1 MFCSVF
7 GCDFVDVAIDRLGSS
22 FRGLVSDYNTVFSDQ
37 MQPHSNQVGAELTDT
52 KWIVGLG
59 IIVPICLRHNSSVVL
74 AQRFWRFAMAG
85 KTARFDRYRIVFVG
99 FFKGM
104 DLCEQTLEALKEN
117 MQK

>member
-1 MFCSVF
+1 M
-7 GCDFVDVAIDRLGSS
+7 DVAIDRLGSS

-52 KWIVGLG
+52 KWIAGLG

-74 AQRFWRFAMAG
+74 AQRFLAICNGRQ
-85 KTARFDRYRIVFVG
+85 DRSIRPLQNCICG
-99 FFKGM
+99 FLFKVM